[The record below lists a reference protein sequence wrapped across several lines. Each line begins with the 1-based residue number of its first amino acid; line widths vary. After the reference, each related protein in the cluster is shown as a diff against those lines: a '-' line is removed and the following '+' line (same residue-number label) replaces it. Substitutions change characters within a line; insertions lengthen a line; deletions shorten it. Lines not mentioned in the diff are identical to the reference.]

1 MRLFFLAEIVPTQST
16 VGGLL
21 GYYPE
26 IGTALAEKARSLVVK
41 LKFAL
46 NLDKICIE
54 FLF

>member
-1 MRLFFLAEIVPTQST
+1 MKKFSNVEIFYSTILFN
-16 VGGLL
+16 
-21 GYYPE
+21 E